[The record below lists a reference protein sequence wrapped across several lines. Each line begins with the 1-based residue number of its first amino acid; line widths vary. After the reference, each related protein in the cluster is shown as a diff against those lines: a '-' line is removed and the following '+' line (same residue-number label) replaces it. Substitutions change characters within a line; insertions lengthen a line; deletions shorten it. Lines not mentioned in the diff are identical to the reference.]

1 MNSIE
6 TKRIVYIWN
15 PNESNQ
21 HMVTMNAT
29 DDYNCHVLALCPPL
43 RMNAHTSACTHTDW
57 LNWTL
62 VDRRSVN
69 AMRCDAM
76 RWECDAMR
84 YAMRCDVMGWLSSV
98 WPYTSLNSIGYV
110 CTSYGG
116 CWMTPTSVVWLFW
129 HTQEVSV
136 VVISVS
142 VCAQVCAQAV
152 IAAAYMQQPSTSL
165 LRAYANEWVNERKI
179 ERTNDRRYQRT
190 NQPTNK
196 PTNQRTNKLT
206 NQPMKERINSWTH
219 FSRTSNWVKS

>member
-1 MNSIE
+1 
-6 TKRIVYIWN
+6 
-15 PNESNQ
+15 
-21 HMVTMNAT
+21 MNAT

-84 YAMRCDVMGWLSSV
+84 YAMRCDVMGWLPSV

-129 HTQEVSV
+129 HTQLVSV

-142 VCAQVCAQAV
+142 VCAQAV

-165 LRAYANEWVNERKI
+165 LRAYANEWVNERTI
-179 ERTNDRRYQRT
+179 ERTNDHRYQRT
-190 NQPTNK
+190 NQPTNDA
-196 PTNQRTNKLT
+196 TNQRTNKLT
-206 NQPMKERINSWTH
+206 N
-219 FSRTSNWVKS
+219 

>member
-6 TKRIVYIWN
+6 TKRIVYISN
-15 PNESNQ
+15 PNEKYQ
-21 HMVTMNAT
+21 RMVTMNAT

-84 YAMRCDVMGWLSSV
+84 YAMRCDVMGWLPSV

-129 HTQEVSV
+129 HTQGVSV

-142 VCAQVCAQAV
+142 VCAQAV

-165 LRAYANEWVNERKI
+165 LRAYANEWVNERTI

-190 NQPTNK
+190 NQPTNDA
-196 PTNQRTNKLT
+196 TNQRTNKLT
-206 NQPMKERINSWTH
+206 N
-219 FSRTSNWVKS
+219 

>member
-1 MNSIE
+1 
-6 TKRIVYIWN
+6 
-15 PNESNQ
+15 
-21 HMVTMNAT
+21 MNAT

-69 AMRCDAM
+69 AMRCHAICHAM
-76 RWECDAMR
+76 WCD
-84 YAMRCDVMGWLSSV
+84 GLTLV

-129 HTQEVSV
+129 HTQDVSV

-142 VCAQVCAQAV
+142 VCAQAV

-165 LRAYANEWVNERKI
+165 LRAYANEWVNER
-179 ERTNDRRYQRT
+179 TNDRKNKRPTLPTNEPTNQRR
-190 NQPTNK
+190 NQPTN
-196 PTNQRTNKLT
+196 
-206 NQPMKERINSWTH
+206 
-219 FSRTSNWVKS
+219 

>member
-1 MNSIE
+1 
-6 TKRIVYIWN
+6 
-15 PNESNQ
+15 
-21 HMVTMNAT
+21 MNAT

-76 RWECDAMR
+76 GMRCHAVCDAMR
-84 YAMRCDVMGWLSSV
+84 CDGLTSV

-129 HTQEVSV
+129 HTQYVSV

-142 VCAQVCAQAV
+142 VCAQAV

-165 LRAYANEWVNERKI
+165 LRAYANEWVNERTI

-190 NQPTNK
+190 NQPTNDA
-196 PTNQRTNKLT
+196 TNQRTNKLT
-206 NQPMKERINSWTH
+206 N
-219 FSRTSNWVKS
+219 

>member
-1 MNSIE
+1 MNSIKS
-6 TKRIVYIWN
+6 KRFVYISN
-15 PNESNQ
+15 PNGKYQ
-21 HMVTMNAT
+21 RMVTLNAT
-29 DDYNCHVLALCPPL
+29 DDYNCHVLALCPRL
-43 RMNAHTSACTHTDW
+43 RLNAHTSACTHTDW

-76 RWECDAMR
+76 GWDAMW
-84 YAMRCDVMGWLSSV
+84 CDGLTSV

-129 HTQEVSV
+129 HTQPVSV

-142 VCAQVCAQAV
+142 VCAQAV

-165 LRAYANEWVNERKI
+165 LRAYANEWVNER
-179 ERTNDRRYQRT
+179 TN
-190 NQPTNK
+190 
-196 PTNQRTNKLT
+196 
-206 NQPMKERINSWTH
+206 ERINE
-219 FSRTSNWVKS
+219 RRN

>member
-1 MNSIE
+1 
-6 TKRIVYIWN
+6 
-15 PNESNQ
+15 
-21 HMVTMNAT
+21 MVTMNAT

-84 YAMRCDVMGWLSSV
+84 YAMRCDVMGWLPSV

-129 HTQEVSV
+129 HTQYVSV

-142 VCAQVCAQAV
+142 VCAQAV

-165 LRAYANEWVNERKI
+165 RVHER
-179 ERTNDRRYQRT
+179 
-190 NQPTNK
+190 
-196 PTNQRTNKLT
+196 TNQRTNDATKQATNELT
-206 NQPMKERINSWTH
+206 NQPMKERITSWTH
-219 FSRTSNWVKS
+219 FSRTSNRVKT